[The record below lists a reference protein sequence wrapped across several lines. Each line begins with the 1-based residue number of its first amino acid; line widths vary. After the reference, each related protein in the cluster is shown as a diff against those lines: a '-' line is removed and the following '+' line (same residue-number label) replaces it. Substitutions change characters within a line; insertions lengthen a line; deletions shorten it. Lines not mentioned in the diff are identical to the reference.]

1 MNIKLKA
8 ADAIRDLISIDTYKV
23 NFKENI
29 KLYFTQVIDNITEID
44 TPFFMDLIIE
54 IFESFPNID
63 LDAIKI
69 CEKCRNRILM
79 EIKKF
84 DIIGLSDENSSSF
97 INKSFKIM
105 KILTEKDQNIINQI
119 PQIEVILEPVFEYMK
134 NPSKI
139 DFDEEIIYTISCFV
153 RITKSIVPCAQKL
166 FINLDKYFNQSHSVS
181 EELYELLSYFI
192 LYGKDFLS
200 KDQNYLNFVINPFYL
215 VFIHLPIL
223 LKRIQLL

>member
-134 NPSKI
+134 NPS
-139 DFDEEIIYTISCFV
+139 C
-153 RITKSIVPCAQKL
+153 
-166 FINLDKYFNQSHSVS
+166 
-181 EELYELLSYFI
+181 
-192 LYGKDFLS
+192 
-200 KDQNYLNFVINPFYL
+200 
-215 VFIHLPIL
+215 
-223 LKRIQLL
+223 

>member
-79 EIKKF
+79 EIKK
-84 DIIGLSDENSSSF
+84 
-97 INKSFKIM
+97 K
-105 KILTEKDQNIINQI
+105 
-119 PQIEVILEPVFEYMK
+119 
-134 NPSKI
+134 
-139 DFDEEIIYTISCFV
+139 
-153 RITKSIVPCAQKL
+153 
-166 FINLDKYFNQSHSVS
+166 
-181 EELYELLSYFI
+181 
-192 LYGKDFLS
+192 
-200 KDQNYLNFVINPFYL
+200 
-215 VFIHLPIL
+215 
-223 LKRIQLL
+223 